1 MEVRQKS
8 LWICLS
14 LFLVSINLAY
24 SQEDEAESPPVELEE
39 VTVIAR
45 VEKDTFRT
53 PNSVS
58 VIDREQIERM
68 NAPTTPQILRETE
81 GVWTQQTTVGQGSP
95 LLRGLTG
102 YQAFLAIDGVR
113 LNNSTFRSGPNQY
126 LVTISP
132 DNLDRVEVLRGAGSM
147 LYGSGA
153 MGGVI
158 SMFTKDTIL
167 DGATEEWHIQSRAF
181 TRFASAS
188 SERLGRLEVVGS
200 QKQLGFSVGASA
212 RWFGN
217 INPGSGYDLHYANR
231 KFEIVT
237 DKPEG
242 VKISDDPPKD
252 VPDRWLV
259 DSEGPLGWNAYD
271 GDAKLSYKLNDASTV
286 SLAYQL
292 WRQPQTPRYDKIA
305 PREYDEFFF
314 QPQDRDLLYATYL
327 SKPESVAIDQIQF
340 TTSFHRQEEG
350 RNELLRDA
358 TERRERFDTVN
369 TLGFSAQAINS
380 SLPKQRVVAGGEF
393 YFDTVASQT
402 IKTNIENGSEQVDD
416 TKGRFIEGSQFWD
429 ANLYVQD
436 EIELHEL
443 LELTLGGRFTRYNTN
458 ADLSVRS
465 DQFGNFN
472 ESGNA
477 LTYSAGLVG
486 SVANGLNIVGNF
498 ATSFRAPSLNDTTA
512 VEVTNEGID
521 SPSPDLKSERGWT
534 AEGGFKARYSWF
546 VGSLTL
552 FHGRVTDLVSR
563 VPVEDAYAGQSLPDL
578 IEEIQK
584 DNPGVDVYVFDN
596 VDDVQIQGV
605 EFTGMVPIRIQSGL
619 SLYGNAMFTRG
630 KVLVLNGA
638 APDPDKPWEE
648 RIRREPPLNGLVG
661 IRWEPPAQRFW
672 AEFFVRGATEQRRLN
687 RSDIRDPR
695 IPGTTRDI
703 GEVEFDAN
711 GAAVGEGSPG
721 WMTLNLRGGFQVTQY
736 NRFTLALENLLDK
749 RYREHGSGINA
760 PGFNLIVS
768 LDNRF

>member
-1 MEVRQKS
+1 MKVRQKI

-14 LFLVSINLAY
+14 LFLISISLAY

-58 VIDREQIERM
+58 VIGREQIERM

-132 DNLDRVEVLRGAGSM
+132 DNLDRVEVLRGTGSM

-158 SMFTKDTIL
+158 SMFTKDAIL
-167 DGATEEWHIQSRAF
+167 DGATEEWNIQSRAF

-188 SERLGRLEVVGS
+188 SERLGRLEVIGS

-217 INPGSGYDLHYANR
+217 INPGSGYDLHYKNR

-237 DKPEG
+237 DKPKG
-242 VKISDDPPKD
+242 VQVSDGPPKD
-252 VPDRWLV
+252 VPDRWLI

-271 GDAKLSYKLNDASTV
+271 GDAKLSYKLTDTSTV
-286 SLAYQL
+286 NLTYQL

-305 PREYDEFFF
+305 PREFDEFFF

-327 SKPESVAIDQIQF
+327 SKPENLAIDRIQF
-340 TTSFHRQEEG
+340 TTSFHRQKEG

-369 TLGFSAQAINS
+369 TLGFSAQAVNS

-402 IKTNIENGSEQVDD
+402 IKTDIRTGAENVDD
-416 TKGRFIEGSQFWD
+416 AKGRFIDGSQFWD

-443 LELTLGGRFTRYNTN
+443 LELTLGGRFTLYNTN

-465 DQFGNFN
+465 DQFDDFN
-472 ESGNA
+472 QSGNA
-477 LTYSAGLVG
+477 FTYSAGLVA
-486 SVANGLNIVGNF
+486 SVTDGLNVVGNF

-534 AEGGFKARYSWF
+534 AEGGFKARYPWF
-546 VGSLTL
+546 IGSLTL
-552 FHGRVTDLVSR
+552 FHGRVSDLVTR
-563 VPVEDAYAGQSLPDL
+563 VPIEDAYAGKSLPNL
-578 IEEIQK
+578 IKEIQQN
-584 DNPGVDVYVFDN
+584 NPGVDVYVFDN
-596 VDDVQIQGV
+596 VDEVKIQGV
-605 EFTGMVPIRIQSGL
+605 EFAGTVPIPVQSGL
-619 SLYGNAMFTRG
+619 SIYGNAMFTRG
-630 KVLVLNGA
+630 KVLVINGA

-648 RIRREPPLNGLVG
+648 RIRREPPLNGMVG
-661 IRWEPPAQRFW
+661 LRWEPPAQRFW
-672 AEFFVRGATEQRRLN
+672 GEFFVRGATEQRRLN

-695 IPGTTRDI
+695 IPGTTRDT
-703 GEVEFDAN
+703 GKVQFDAN

-736 NRFTLALENLLDK
+736 NRLTLALENLLNK

-760 PGFNLIVS
+760 PGFNVIVS

>member
-1 MEVRQKS
+1 MKVRRKS

-14 LFLVSINLAY
+14 LSLISINLAY

-58 VIDREQIERM
+58 VIGREQIERM

-217 INPGSGYDLHYANR
+217 INPGNGYDLHYANR

-242 VKISDDPPKD
+242 VKISDGPPKD

-327 SKPESVAIDQIQF
+327 SKPENAAIDQIQF
-340 TTSFHRQEEG
+340 TTSFHRQKEG

-358 TERRERFDTVN
+358 TERRERLDTVN

-416 TKGRFIEGSQFWD
+416 TKGRFIDGSQFWD

-465 DQFGNFN
+465 DQFGDFN

-486 SVANGLNIVGNF
+486 SVTNGLNIVGNF

-512 VEVTNEGID
+512 IEVTNEGID
-521 SPSPDLKSERGWT
+521 SPSPDLESERGWT
-534 AEGGFKARYSWF
+534 AEGGFKARYPWF
-546 VGSLTL
+546 VGSLTV
-552 FHGRVTDLVSR
+552 FHGRVSDLVTR
-563 VPVEDAYAGQSLPDL
+563 VPVEDAYAGQALPSL
-578 IEEIQK
+578 IKEIQQN
-584 DNPGVDVYVFDN
+584 NPGVNVYVFDN
-596 VDDVQIQGV
+596 VDEVEIQGV
-605 EFTGMVPIRIQSGL
+605 EFTGMVPIPIQSGL

-630 KVLVLNGA
+630 KVLVINGA

-648 RIRREPPLNGLVG
+648 RIRREPPLNGMVG

-695 IPGTTRDI
+695 IPGTTRDTA
-703 GEVEFDAN
+703 EVEFDAN
-711 GAAVGEGSPG
+711 GAAIGEGSPG

-736 NRFTLALENLLDK
+736 NRLTLALENLLDQ

>member
-1 MEVRQKS
+1 MKVRQKS

-14 LFLVSINLAY
+14 LFLISINLAY
-24 SQEDEAESPPVELEE
+24 SQEDEVEYPPVELEE

-53 PNSVS
+53 PNSIS

-188 SERLGRLEVVGS
+188 SERLGRLEVAGS

-217 INPGSGYDLHYANR
+217 INPGNGYDLHYANR

-242 VKISDDPPKD
+242 VKVSDGPPKD

-327 SKPESVAIDQIQF
+327 SKPENAAIDQIQF
-340 TTSFHRQEEG
+340 TTSFHRQKEG

-369 TLGFSAQAINS
+369 TLGFSAQAVNS

-402 IKTNIENGSEQVDD
+402 IKTNIENGEEEVDEK
-416 TKGRFIEGSQFWD
+416 KGRFIDGSQFWD
-429 ANLYVQD
+429 ANLYLQD

-465 DQFGNFN
+465 DQFGDFN

-486 SVANGLNIVGNF
+486 SVTNGLNIVGNF

-521 SPSPDLKSERGWT
+521 SPSPDLESERGWT
-534 AEGGFKARYSWF
+534 AEGGFKARYPWF
-546 VGSLTL
+546 VGSLTV
-552 FHGRVTDLVSR
+552 FHGRVIDLVTR
-563 VPVEDAYAGQSLPDL
+563 VPVEDAYAGQALPSL
-578 IEEIQK
+578 IKEIQQN
-584 DNPGVDVYVFDN
+584 NPGVNVYVFDN
-596 VDDVQIQGV
+596 VDEVEIQGV
-605 EFTGMVPIRIQSGL
+605 EFTGMVPIPIQSGL

-630 KVLVLNGA
+630 KVLVINGA

-648 RIRREPPLNGLVG
+648 RIRREPPLNGMVG

-695 IPGTTRDI
+695 IPGTTRDT

-711 GAAVGEGSPG
+711 GAAIGEGSPG

-736 NRFTLALENLLDK
+736 NRLTLALENLLDQ

-760 PGFNLIVS
+760 PGFNVIVS

>member
-1 MEVRQKS
+1 MEARQKH

-14 LFLVSINLAY
+14 LLLISINVVY
-24 SQEDEAESPPVELEE
+24 SQEDEVQSPPIELEE
-39 VTVIAR
+39 VTVITR
-45 VEKDTFRT
+45 VEKDTFNT
-53 PNSVS
+53 PNAVS
-58 VIDREQIERM
+58 VINREQIERM
-68 NAPTTPQILRETE
+68 NAPTTPRILCETE
-81 GVWTQQTTVGQGSP
+81 GVWAQQTTVGQGSP

-126 LVTISP
+126 LATISP
-132 DNLDRVEVLRGAGSM
+132 DNLDRIEVLRGAGSM

-158 SMFTKDTIL
+158 SMFTRDTL
-167 DGATEEWHIQSRAF
+167 DSATEDWNIQSRAF
-181 TRFASAS
+181 TRFASGSA
-188 SERLGRLEVVGS
+188 ERLGRLEVGGG
-200 QKQLGFSVGASA
+200 QRQFGFSLGVSA

-217 INPGSGYDLHYANR
+217 IDPGSGYDLHYANR

-237 DKPEG
+237 DKPAG
-242 VKISDDPPKD
+242 VEISDGPPKD
-252 VPDRWLV
+252 VPDRWLI

-271 GDAKLSYKLNDASTV
+271 GDAKLAYKLTDNSTV

-305 PREYDEFFF
+305 PREFDEFFF

-327 SKPESVAIDQIQF
+327 SKPENAAIDQIRF
-340 TTSFHRQEEG
+340 TTSFHRQKEG

-369 TLGFSAQAINS
+369 TLGLSAQAVNS

-393 YFDTVASQT
+393 YFDSVSSQT
-402 IKTNIENGSEQVDD
+402 IKTDIKAGVEKVDD
-416 TKGRFIEGSQFWD
+416 TRGRFIDGSQFWD
-429 ANLYVQD
+429 ANFYVQD
-436 EIELHEL
+436 EIELHKR
-443 LELTLGGRFTRYNTN
+443 LELTLGGRFTLYNTN

-465 DQFGNFN
+465 DQFGDFN

-477 LTYSAGLVG
+477 LTYSAGFVA
-486 SVANGLNIVGNF
+486 SVTEGLNIVSNF

-534 AEGGFKARYSWF
+534 AESGFKARYPWF
-546 VGSLTL
+546 IGSLTL
-552 FHGRVTDLVSR
+552 FHGRVSDLVTR
-563 VPVEDAYAGQSLPDL
+563 VPVEDAYAGQSLPSL
-578 IEEIQK
+578 IQEIQQN
-584 DNPGVDVYVFDN
+584 NPGVDVYVFDN
-596 VDDVQIQGV
+596 VDEVQIQGV
-605 EFTGMVPIRIQSGL
+605 EFTGMIPIQSGL

-630 KVLVLNGA
+630 KVLTINGA

-648 RIRREPPLNGLVG
+648 RIRREPPLNGMVG
-661 IRWEPPAQRFW
+661 LRWEPPAQRFW

-695 IPGTTRDI
+695 IPGTTRDT
-703 GEVEFDAN
+703 GEVQFDAN
-711 GAAVGEGSPG
+711 GAAIGQGSPG
-721 WMTLNLRGGFQVTQY
+721 WMTLNLRGGVRVTQY
-736 NRFTLALENLLDK
+736 NRLTLALENLLDK

-760 PGFNLIVS
+760 PGFNVIVS

>member
-1 MEVRQKS
+1 MKVRQKS

-24 SQEDEAESPPVELEE
+24 SQEGEAESPPVELEE

-237 DKPEG
+237 DTPEG
-242 VKISDDPPKD
+242 VKISDGPPRD

-314 QPQDRDLLYATYL
+314 QPQDRDLFYATYL
-327 SKPESVAIDQIQF
+327 SKPENAAIDQIQF
-340 TTSFHRQEEG
+340 TSSFHRQEEG

-369 TLGFSAQAINS
+369 TLGFSAQAVNS

-416 TKGRFIEGSQFWD
+416 TKGRFIDGSQFWD

-534 AEGGFKARYSWF
+534 AESGFKARYSWF

-563 VPVEDAYAGQSLPDL
+563 VPVEDAYAGQSLPSL
-578 IEEIQK
+578 IKEIQK

-695 IPGTTRDI
+695 IPGTTRDT

>member
-1 MEVRQKS
+1 MKVRQKS

-14 LFLVSINLAY
+14 LFLISINLAY
-24 SQEDEAESPPVELEE
+24 SQEDEVEYPPVELEE

-188 SERLGRLEVVGS
+188 SERLGRLEVAGS

-217 INPGSGYDLHYANR
+217 INPGNGYDLHYANR

-242 VKISDDPPKD
+242 VKVSDGPPKD

-327 SKPESVAIDQIQF
+327 SKPENAAIDQIQF
-340 TTSFHRQEEG
+340 TTSFHRQKEG

-369 TLGFSAQAINS
+369 TFGFSAQAVNS

-402 IKTNIENGSEQVDD
+402 IKTNIENGEEEVDEK
-416 TKGRFIEGSQFWD
+416 KGRFIDGSQFWD
-429 ANLYVQD
+429 ANLYLQD

-465 DQFGNFN
+465 DQFGDFN

-486 SVANGLNIVGNF
+486 SVTNGLNIVGNF

-521 SPSPDLKSERGWT
+521 SPSPDLESERGWI
-534 AEGGFKARYSWF
+534 AEGGFKARYPWF
-546 VGSLTL
+546 VGSLTV
-552 FHGRVTDLVSR
+552 FHGRVIDLVTR
-563 VPVEDAYAGQSLPDL
+563 VPVEDAYAGQALPSL
-578 IEEIQK
+578 IKEIQQN
-584 DNPGVDVYVFDN
+584 NPGVNVYVFDN
-596 VDDVQIQGV
+596 VDEVEIQGV
-605 EFTGMVPIRIQSGL
+605 EFTGMVPIPIQSGL

-630 KVLVLNGA
+630 KVLVINGA

-648 RIRREPPLNGLVG
+648 RIRREPPLNGMVG

-695 IPGTTRDI
+695 IPGTTRDT

-711 GAAVGEGSPG
+711 GAAIGEGSPG

-736 NRFTLALENLLDK
+736 NRLTLALENLLDQ

-760 PGFNLIVS
+760 PGFNVIVS

>member
-1 MEVRQKS
+1 MKVRQKS

-14 LFLVSINLAY
+14 LFLISINLAY
-24 SQEDEAESPPVELEE
+24 SQEDEVEYPPVELEE

-188 SERLGRLEVVGS
+188 SERIGRLEVAGS

-217 INPGSGYDLHYANR
+217 INPGNGYDLHYANR

-242 VKISDDPPKD
+242 VKVSDGPPKD

-327 SKPESVAIDQIQF
+327 SKPENAAIDQIQF
-340 TTSFHRQEEG
+340 TTSFHRQKEG

-369 TLGFSAQAINS
+369 TLGFSAQAVNS

-402 IKTNIENGSEQVDD
+402 IKTNIENGEEEVDEK
-416 TKGRFIEGSQFWD
+416 KGRFIDGSQFWD
-429 ANLYVQD
+429 ANLYLQD

-465 DQFGNFN
+465 DQFGDFN

-486 SVANGLNIVGNF
+486 SVTNGLNIVGNF

-521 SPSPDLKSERGWT
+521 SPSPDLESERGWT
-534 AEGGFKARYSWF
+534 AEGGVKARYLWF
-546 VGSLTL
+546 VGSLTV
-552 FHGRVTDLVSR
+552 FHGRVIDLVTR
-563 VPVEDAYAGQSLPDL
+563 VPVEDAYAGQALPSL
-578 IEEIQK
+578 IKEIQQN
-584 DNPGVDVYVFDN
+584 NPGVNVYVFDN
-596 VDDVQIQGV
+596 VDEVEIQGV
-605 EFTGMVPIRIQSGL
+605 EFTGMVPIPIQSGL

-630 KVLVLNGA
+630 KVLVINGA

-648 RIRREPPLNGLVG
+648 RIRREPPLNGMVG

-695 IPGTTRDI
+695 IPGTTRDT

-711 GAAVGEGSPG
+711 GAAIGEGSPG

-736 NRFTLALENLLDK
+736 NRLTLALENLLDQ

-760 PGFNLIVS
+760 PGFNVIVS

>member
-1 MEVRQKS
+1 MKVRQKS

-14 LFLVSINLAY
+14 LFLISINLAY
-24 SQEDEAESPPVELEE
+24 SQEDEVEYPPVELEE

-188 SERLGRLEVVGS
+188 SERLGRLEVAGS

-217 INPGSGYDLHYANR
+217 INPGNGYDLHYANR

-237 DKPEG
+237 DKLEG
-242 VKISDDPPKD
+242 VKVSDGPPKD

-327 SKPESVAIDQIQF
+327 SKPENAAIDQIQF
-340 TTSFHRQEEG
+340 TTSFHRQKEG

-369 TLGFSAQAINS
+369 TLGFSAQAVNS

-402 IKTNIENGSEQVDD
+402 IKTNIENGEEEVDEK
-416 TKGRFIEGSQFWD
+416 KGRFIDGSQFWD
-429 ANLYVQD
+429 ANLYLQD

-465 DQFGNFN
+465 DQFGDFN

-486 SVANGLNIVGNF
+486 SVTNGLNIVGNF

-521 SPSPDLKSERGWT
+521 SPSPDLESERGWT
-534 AEGGFKARYSWF
+534 AEGGFKARYPWF
-546 VGSLTL
+546 VGSLTV
-552 FHGRVTDLVSR
+552 FHGRVIDLVTR
-563 VPVEDAYAGQSLPDL
+563 VPVEDAYAGQALPSL
-578 IEEIQK
+578 IKEIQQN
-584 DNPGVDVYVFDN
+584 NPGVNVYVFDN
-596 VDDVQIQGV
+596 VDEVEIQGV
-605 EFTGMVPIRIQSGL
+605 EFTGMVPIPIQSGL

-630 KVLVLNGA
+630 KVLVINGA

-648 RIRREPPLNGLVG
+648 RIRREPPLNGMVG

-687 RSDIRDPR
+687 QSDIRDPR
-695 IPGTTRDI
+695 IPGTTRDT

-711 GAAVGEGSPG
+711 GAAIGEGSPG

-736 NRFTLALENLLDK
+736 NRLTLALENLLDQ

-760 PGFNLIVS
+760 PGFNVIVS

>member
-1 MEVRQKS
+1 MERIPKE

-14 LFLVSINLAY
+14 LFLLNVNLVQ
-24 SQEDEAESPPVELEE
+24 SQGDETETPPIELEE
-39 VTVIAR
+39 ITVITR

-53 PNSVS
+53 PNAIS

-68 NAPTTPQILRETE
+68 NAPTTPRILGETV
-81 GVWTQQTTVGQGSP
+81 GVWAQQTTAGQGSP

-102 YQAFLAIDGVR
+102 YQAFLSIDGVR

-126 LVTISP
+126 LITTSP
-132 DNLDRVEVLRGAGSM
+132 DNLDRIEVLRGAGSM

-158 SMFTKDTIL
+158 SMFTRDAIL
-167 DGATEEWHIQSRAF
+167 DNATDAWTIQSRAF
-181 TRFASAS
+181 TRFASGS

-217 INPGSGYDLHYANR
+217 INPGSGYDLHHKNR

-237 DKPEG
+237 EKPKGVQLFEG
-242 VKISDDPPKD
+242 PPKD
-252 VPDRWLV
+252 IPDQWLI
-259 DSEGPLGWNAYD
+259 DAEAPLGWNAYD
-271 GDAKLSYKLNDASTV
+271 GDAKLSYKLTDTSTV
-286 SLAYQL
+286 NLAYQL

-314 QPQDRDLLYATYL
+314 EPQNRDLLYATYV
-327 SKPESVAIDQIQF
+327 SKPGTVVIDRILL
-340 TTSFHRQEEG
+340 TTSFHRQQEG

-358 TERRERFDTVN
+358 TERRERFDSVN
-369 TLGFSAQAINS
+369 TLGFSAQATNL
-380 SLPKQRVVAGGEF
+380 SLPQQRLIVGGEF
-393 YFDTVASQT
+393 YFDTLSSQT
-402 IKTNIENGSEQVDD
+402 VKTDIKTGTENVDD
-416 TKGRFIEGSQFWD
+416 TKGRFIDGSQFWD

-436 EIELHEL
+436 EIELHDR
-443 LELTLGGRFTRYNTN
+443 LELTLGGRYTLYNTN
-458 ADLSVRS
+458 ADLSIRS
-465 DQFGNFN
+465 DQFGDFS

-477 LTYSAGLVG
+477 LTYSAGLVA
-486 SVANGLNIVGNF
+486 SITEGLNVVGNY

-546 VGSLTL
+546 IGSLTL
-552 FHGRVTDLVSR
+552 FHGRVSDLVTR
-563 VPVEDAYAGQSLPDL
+563 VPVEDAYAGESLPGL
-578 IEEIQK
+578 IQK
-584 DNPGVDVYVFDN
+584 IQQNNPGVDVYVFDN
-596 VDDVQIQGV
+596 VDEVQIQGI
-605 EFTGMVPIRIQSGL
+605 EFAGMVPIPIQSGL
-619 SLYGNAMFTRG
+619 LLYGNAMFTRG
-630 KVLVLNGA
+630 KVLTINGA

-648 RIRREPPLNGLVG
+648 RIRREPPLNGMVG
-661 IRWEPPAQRFW
+661 IRWQPPVQRFW
-672 AEFFVRGATEQRRLN
+672 MEFFVRGATEQRRLN

-695 IPGTTRDI
+695 IPGTTRDTD
-703 GEVEFDAN
+703 EVQFDSS
-711 GAAVGEGSPG
+711 GAAIGEGSPG
-721 WMTLNLRGGFQVTQY
+721 WVTLNLRGGYQITQY
-736 NRFTLALENLLDK
+736 NRLTLALENLLDQ

-760 PGFNLIVS
+760 PGFNVIVS

>member
-1 MEVRQKS
+1 MKTRQKH

-14 LFLVSINLAY
+14 LFLISINLVH
-24 SQEDEAESPPVELEE
+24 SQEDEAESSIVELEE
-39 VTVIAR
+39 VTVITR

-53 PNSVS
+53 PNAVS

-68 NAPTTPQILRETE
+68 NAPTTPRILRETE
-81 GVWTQQTTVGQGSP
+81 GVWAQQTTVGQGSP

-126 LVTISP
+126 LATISP

-167 DGATEEWHIQSRAF
+167 DGATEEWNIESRAF
-181 TRFASAS
+181 TRIASGSA
-188 SERLGRLEVVGS
+188 ERLGRLEVVGG
-200 QKQLGFSVGASA
+200 QKHLGFSVGASA

-217 INPGSGYDLHYANR
+217 INPGSGYDLHYKNR
-231 KFEIVT
+231 KFEIIT
-237 DKPEG
+237 DKPNG
-242 VKISDDPPKD
+242 VQLSDGPPKD

-271 GDAKLSYKLNDASTV
+271 GDAKLTYKLNDANTV
-286 SLAYQL
+286 NFTYQL

-305 PREYDEFFF
+305 PREFDEFFF

-327 SKPESVAIDQIQF
+327 SKPENAAIDQIRF
-340 TTSFHRQEEG
+340 TTSLHRQKEG

-369 TLGFSAQAINS
+369 TLGLSAQAVNAS
-380 SLPKQRVVAGGEF
+380 MPKQRVVAGGEF
-393 YFDTVASQT
+393 YFDTVSSQT
-402 IKTNIENGSEQVDD
+402 VKTDLVTGAESVDG
-416 TKGRFIEGSQFWD
+416 KKARFIDGSQFWD
-429 ANLYVQD
+429 ANFYLQD
-436 EIELHEL
+436 EIRLHKM
-443 LELTLGGRFTRYNTN
+443 LELTLGGRFTLYNTN

-465 DQFGNFN
+465 DQFSDFN
-472 ESGNA
+472 ESGSA
-477 LTYSAGLVG
+477 LTYSAGLVA
-486 SVANGLNIVGNF
+486 SVIEGLNIVANYST
-498 ATSFRAPSLNDTTA
+498 AFRAPSLNDTTA

-521 SPSPDLKSERGWT
+521 SPSPDLESETAWT
-534 AEGGFKARYSWF
+534 AEGGFKARFPMFS
-546 VGSLTL
+546 GSLTV
-552 FHGRVTDLVSR
+552 FHGIVKDLVTR
-563 VPVEDAYAGQSLPDL
+563 VPVEDAYKDQPLPDL
-578 IEEIQK
+578 IQEIQQN
-584 DNPGVDVYVFDN
+584 NPGVDVYVFDN
-596 VDDVQIQGV
+596 VDEVQIRGV
-605 EFTGMVPIRIQSGL
+605 EFAGMIPIQSSL
-619 SLYGNAMFTRG
+619 SLYGNAMLTRG
-630 KVLVLNGA
+630 KVLTINGA

-648 RIRREPPLNGLVG
+648 RIRREPPLNGMVG
-661 IRWEPPAQRFW
+661 LRWEPPAQRFW

-695 IPGTTRDI
+695 IPGTTRDT

-711 GAAVGEGSPG
+711 GAAIGQGSPG
-721 WMTLNLRGGFQVTQY
+721 WVTLNLRGGVQVTQY
-736 NRFTLALENLLDK
+736 NRFTLALENLLDQ

-760 PGFNLIVS
+760 PGFNVIAS

>member
-1 MEVRQKS
+1 MKVRQKS

-14 LFLVSINLAY
+14 LFLISINLAY

-167 DGATEEWHIQSRAF
+167 DSATEEWHIQSRAF

-242 VKISDDPPKD
+242 VKVSDGPPKD

-327 SKPESVAIDQIQF
+327 SKPENAAIDQIQF
-340 TTSFHRQEEG
+340 TTSFHRQKEG

-369 TLGFSAQAINS
+369 TLGFSAQAVNS

-402 IKTNIENGSEQVDD
+402 IKTNIENGEEEVDEK
-416 TKGRFIEGSQFWD
+416 KGRFIDGSQFWD
-429 ANLYVQD
+429 VNLYLQD

-465 DQFGNFN
+465 DQFGDFN

-477 LTYSAGLVG
+477 LTYSAGLVA
-486 SVANGLNIVGNF
+486 SVTNGLNIVGNF

-512 VEVTNEGID
+512 IEVTNEGID
-521 SPSPDLKSERGWT
+521 SPSPDLESERGWT
-534 AEGGFKARYSWF
+534 AEGGFKARYPWF
-546 VGSLTL
+546 VGSLTV
-552 FHGRVTDLVSR
+552 FHGRVSDLVTR
-563 VPVEDAYAGQSLPDL
+563 VPVEDAYAGQALPSL
-578 IEEIQK
+578 IKEIQQ
-584 DNPGVDVYVFDN
+584 DNPGVNVYVFDN
-596 VDDVQIQGV
+596 VDEVEIQGV
-605 EFTGMVPIRIQSGL
+605 EFTGMVPIPIQSGL

-630 KVLVLNGA
+630 KVLVINGA

-648 RIRREPPLNGLVG
+648 RIRREPPLNGMVS

-695 IPGTTRDI
+695 IPGTTRDTA
-703 GEVEFDAN
+703 EVEFDAN
-711 GAAVGEGSPG
+711 GAAIGEGSPG

-736 NRFTLALENLLDK
+736 NRLTLALENLLDQ

-760 PGFNLIVS
+760 PGFNVIVS

>member
-1 MEVRQKS
+1 MKVRQKS

-242 VKISDDPPKD
+242 VKISDGPPKD

-416 TKGRFIEGSQFWD
+416 TKGRFIDGSQFWD

-443 LELTLGGRFTRYNTN
+443 LELTLGGRFTHYNTN

-605 EFTGMVPIRIQSGL
+605 EFTGMAPIRIQSGL

-648 RIRREPPLNGLVG
+648 RIRREPPLNGMVG
-661 IRWEPPAQRFW
+661 LRWEPPAQRFW
-672 AEFFVRGATEQRRLN
+672 AEFFVRSATEQRRLN

-695 IPGTTRDI
+695 IPGTTRDT

>member
-1 MEVRQKS
+1 MKVRQKI

-14 LFLVSINLAY
+14 LFLISISLAY

-58 VIDREQIERM
+58 VIGREQIERM

-158 SMFTKDTIL
+158 SMFTKDAIL
-167 DGATEEWHIQSRAF
+167 DGATEEWNIQSRAF

-237 DKPEG
+237 NKPKG
-242 VKISDDPPKD
+242 VQVSDGPPKD

-271 GDAKLSYKLNDASTV
+271 GDAKLSYKLADTSTV
-286 SLAYQL
+286 NLTYQL

-305 PREYDEFFF
+305 PREFDEFFF

-327 SKPESVAIDQIQF
+327 SKPENLAIDQIQF
-340 TTSFHRQEEG
+340 TTSFHRQKEG

-369 TLGFSAQAINS
+369 TLGFSAQAVNS
-380 SLPKQRVVAGGEF
+380 SLPKQRVVTGGEF

-402 IKTNIENGSEQVDD
+402 IKTDIKTGAENADD
-416 TKGRFIEGSQFWD
+416 AKGRFIDGSQFWD

-443 LELTLGGRFTRYNTN
+443 LELTLGGRFTLYNTN

-465 DQFGNFN
+465 DQFDDFN
-472 ESGNA
+472 QSGNA
-477 LTYSAGLVG
+477 FTYSAGLVA
-486 SVANGLNIVGNF
+486 SVTDGLNVVGNF

-534 AEGGFKARYSWF
+534 AEGGFKTRYPWF
-546 VGSLTL
+546 IGSLTL
-552 FHGRVTDLVSR
+552 FHGRVSDLVTR
-563 VPVEDAYAGQSLPDL
+563 VPIEDAYAGKSLPSL
-578 IEEIQK
+578 IKEIQQN
-584 DNPGVDVYVFDN
+584 NPGVDVYVFDN
-596 VDDVQIQGV
+596 VDEVQIQGV
-605 EFTGMVPIRIQSGL
+605 EFAGMVPIPIQSGL

-630 KVLVLNGA
+630 KVLVINGA

-648 RIRREPPLNGLVG
+648 RIRREPPLNGMVG
-661 IRWEPPAQRFW
+661 LRWEPPAQRFW
-672 AEFFVRGATEQRRLN
+672 GEFFVRGATEQRRLN

-695 IPGTTRDI
+695 IPGTTRDT
-703 GEVEFDAN
+703 GEVQFDAN
-711 GAAVGEGSPG
+711 GAAIGEGSPG

-736 NRFTLALENLLDK
+736 NRLTLALENLLNK

-760 PGFNLIVS
+760 SGFNVIVS

>member
-1 MEVRQKS
+1 MKAKQKH

-14 LFLVSINLAY
+14 LFLITINFVY
-24 SQEDEAESPPVELEE
+24 SQGDGAESPPIELEE
-39 VTVIAR
+39 VTVITR

-53 PNSVS
+53 PNAIS

-68 NAPTTPQILRETE
+68 NAPTTPRILRETV
-81 GVWTQQTTVGQGSP
+81 GVWAQQTTVGQGSP

-126 LVTISP
+126 LVTTSP
-132 DNLDRVEVLRGAGSM
+132 DNLDRIEVLRGAGSM

-158 SMFTKDTIL
+158 NMFTKDTIP
-167 DGATEEWHIQSRAF
+167 DNATDNWNIQSRAF
-181 TRFASAS
+181 TRFASGSA
-188 SERLGRLEVVGS
+188 ERLGRLEVVGS
-200 QKQLGFSVGASA
+200 QKQLGFSVGTSA
-212 RWFGN
+212 RWFGD
-217 INPGSGYDLHYANR
+217 INPGSGYDLHHKNR

-237 DKPEG
+237 DKPKG
-242 VKISDDPPKD
+242 VQVSDGPPKD

-271 GDAKLSYKLNDASTV
+271 GDAKLSYKLNDANTV
-286 SLAYQL
+286 NLAYQL

-314 QPQDRDLLYATYL
+314 EPQDRDLLYATYL
-327 SKPESVAIDQIQF
+327 SKPENLAVDQLQF
-340 TTSFHRQEEG
+340 TTSFHRQKEG

-369 TLGFSAQAINS
+369 TLGLSAQAVNS
-380 SLPKQRVVAGGEF
+380 SMPKQRVVAGGEF

-402 IKTNIENGSEQVDD
+402 IKTNIENGDEQVDD
-416 TKGRFIEGSQFWD
+416 TKGRFIDGSQFWD

-443 LELTLGGRFTRYNTN
+443 LELTLGGRYTLYNTN

-465 DQFGNFN
+465 DQFGDFN

-477 LTYSAGLVG
+477 LIYSAGLVA
-486 SVANGLNIVGNF
+486 SVTDGLNVVGNF

-534 AEGGFKARYSWF
+534 VEGGFKARYPWF
-546 VGSLTL
+546 IGSLTL
-552 FHGRVTDLVSR
+552 FHGRVSDLVTR
-563 VPVEDAYAGQSLPDL
+563 VPVEDAYDGQSLPSL
-578 IEEIQK
+578 IKEIQQN
-584 DNPGVDVYVFDN
+584 NPGVDVYVFDN
-596 VDDVQIQGV
+596 VDEVQIRGV
-605 EFTGMVPIRIQSGL
+605 EFAGMVPIPIQSGL

-630 KVLVLNGA
+630 KVLTINGA

-648 RIRREPPLNGLVG
+648 RIRREPPLNGMVG

-672 AEFFVRGATEQRRLN
+672 TEFFVRAATEQRRLN

-695 IPGTTRDI
+695 IPGTTRDT
-703 GEVEFDAN
+703 GEVQFDAN
-711 GAAVGEGSPG
+711 GAAIGEGSSG

-736 NRFTLALENLLDK
+736 NRLTLALENLLDK

-760 PGFNLIVS
+760 PGFNVIVS
-768 LDNRF
+768 LDNQF